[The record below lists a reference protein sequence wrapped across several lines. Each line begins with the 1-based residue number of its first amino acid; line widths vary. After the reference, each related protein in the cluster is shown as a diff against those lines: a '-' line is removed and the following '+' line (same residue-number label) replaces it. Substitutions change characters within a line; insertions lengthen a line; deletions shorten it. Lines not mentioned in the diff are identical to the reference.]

1 MRAVTV
7 SGRWVWGLSGLVTA
21 AALAIPGARLIT
33 TAGADSHQPP
43 QDAVTRTVTVPS
55 PVTSLSVQ
63 SYGGLVRVTAG
74 PVRRVRVI
82 ETIAYD
88 KQEGGPP
95 AVTQA
100 VSGGH
105 LSLASPACASSDC
118 SVDFAVTVPPG
129 VTVSVATDGGPAEV
143 SGTAGAVLDSSG
155 GPVTAT
161 GLNGSLTVS
170 TNGGTLMLNGLA
182 GTLRA
187 DTDGG
192 PVIAQGVAAAS
203 ATVTTGGGDARIS
216 FSAAP
221 DTVTVSTAGG
231 DAVLTVPGGP
241 YALTADSGGG
251 PQAVD
256 IATDPAAGRS
266 LTVTTGGG
274 SLQIGP
280 SAS

>member
-1 MRAVTV
+1 MREVTV
-7 SGRWVWGLSGLVTA
+7 SGRWVWVLSGLVTA
-21 AALAIPGARLIT
+21 VVLAIPGARLIT
-33 TAGADSHQPP
+33 TAGVSWHQPP
-43 QDAVTRTVTVPS
+43 PQDVVTRTVTVPS
-55 PVTSLSVQ
+55 PVTSLTVRN
-63 SYGGLVRVTAG
+63 YGGGSVRVAAG

-82 ETIAYD
+82 ETIGYD

-95 AVTQA
+95 AVTQV

-105 LSLASPACASSDC
+105 LSLADPACASSDC
-118 SVDFAVTVPPG
+118 SVDFVVTVPAD
-129 VTVSVATDGGPAEV
+129 VTVSVATEGGPVEV
-143 SGTAGAVLDSSG
+143 SGTAGAVLNSGG
-155 GPVTAT
+155 GPVTTT
-161 GLNGSLTVS
+161 GLHGSLTV
-170 TNGGTLMLNGLA
+170 TTGGGALMLNGLA

-192 PVIAQGVAAAS
+192 PMMAHGVAAWS
-203 ATVTTGGGDARIS
+203 VTVTTGGGDARIA

-221 DTVTVSTAGG
+221 DTVTVSTSGG

-241 YALTADSGGG
+241 YALTADSDGG
-251 PQAVD
+251 QQSVD

-280 SAS
+280 